1 MYSINRQPSKIDKKL
16 LIFYISC
23 IVFCIIAIFIA
34 MYIQFFAD
42 ENMKLA
48 VGITNNLS
56 DDEYEN
62 LKAGFDK
69 LFDNKL
75 NQLENLSSSVIKQ
88 DNSKEIVFSGF
99 IKEETAEEYDISVK
113 IPYINID
120 NEIVSKYNQDIKSTF
135 EDKLNSIIENKKG
148 NVIYTV
154 EYTSY
159 ITDNIL
165 SLMIRSNLKEGS
177 NPQRVIIQ
185 TYNYDLKN
193 NVEYKIEDALKM
205 RNIDENTANTK
216 IQKEIKSIQE
226 QVNSLAELG
235 YSIFN
240 RDPASKIYNIDN
252 TTEFFIGNNKYIY
265 LLYAYGNYNNT
276 SEMDLVII

>member
-16 LIFYISC
+16 LLFYISC
-23 IVFCIIAIFIA
+23 ISFCIIAIFIA

-56 DDEYEN
+56 DDEYQN
-62 LKAGFDK
+62 LKSGFDK

-75 NQLENLSSSVIKQ
+75 NQSGNLNSSVVKQ

-99 IKEETAEEYDISVK
+99 TKEETTEEYDVSVK

-154 EYTSY
+154 EYTAY
-159 ITDNIL
+159 VTDNIL
-165 SLMIRSNLKEGS
+165 SLMIRSNLKEGT

-193 NVEYKIEDALKM
+193 NAEYKIEDVLKM
-205 RNIDENTANTK
+205 RNIDKNTANTK

-240 RDPASKIYNIDN
+240 RDPASEIYNVGN

>member
-16 LIFYISC
+16 LVFYILC
-23 IVFCIIAIFIA
+23 ISFCIIAIFIA

-56 DDEYEN
+56 DDEYQN

-75 NQLENLSSSVIKQ
+75 NQSGNLNSSVVKQ

-99 IKEETAEEYDISVK
+99 TKEETTEEYDVSVK

-120 NEIVSKYNQDIKSTF
+120 NEIVSKYNLDIKSTF

-154 EYTSY
+154 EYTAY
-159 ITDNIL
+159 VTDNIL

-193 NVEYKIEDALKM
+193 NAEYKIEDVLKM
-205 RNIDENTANTK
+205 RNIDKNTANTK

-240 RDPASKIYNIDN
+240 RDPASEIYNVGN

>member
-16 LIFYISC
+16 LLFYISC
-23 IVFCIIAIFIA
+23 IAFCIIAIFIA

-56 DDEYEN
+56 DDEYQN

-75 NQLENLSSSVIKQ
+75 NQSENLNSSVAKQ

-99 IKEETAEEYDISVK
+99 TKEETTEEYDVSVK

-159 ITDNIL
+159 ITDNVL

-205 RNIDENTANTK
+205 RNIDKNTANTK

-240 RDPASKIYNIDN
+240 RDPANEIYNVDN

>member
-16 LIFYISC
+16 LVFYILC
-23 IVFCIIAIFIA
+23 ISFCIIAIFIA

-56 DDEYEN
+56 DDEYQN

-75 NQLENLSSSVIKQ
+75 NQSGNLNSSVVKQ

-99 IKEETAEEYDISVK
+99 TKEETTEEYDVSVK

-120 NEIVSKYNQDIKSTF
+120 NEIVSKYNLDIKSTF

-154 EYTSY
+154 EYTAY
-159 ITDNIL
+159 VTDNIL

-193 NVEYKIEDALKM
+193 NTEYKIEDVLKM
-205 RNIDENTANTK
+205 RNIDKNTANTK

-240 RDPASKIYNIDN
+240 RDPASEIYNVDN
-252 TTEFFIGNNKYIY
+252 TTDFFIGNNKYIY

>member
-16 LIFYISC
+16 LLFYISC
-23 IVFCIIAIFIA
+23 IAFCIIAIFIA

-56 DDEYEN
+56 DDEYQN

-75 NQLENLSSSVIKQ
+75 NQSENLNSSVAKQ

-99 IKEETAEEYDISVK
+99 TKEETTEEYDVSVK

-120 NEIVSKYNQDIKSTF
+120 NEIVSKYNEDIKSTF

-159 ITDNIL
+159 ITDNVL

-205 RNIDENTANTK
+205 RNIDKNTANTK

-226 QVNSLAELG
+226 QVNSLEELG

-240 RDPASKIYNIDN
+240 RDPANEIYNVDN